1 MNKESPKMTRS
12 PRRRGTSLLAGLI
25 ALMIASI
32 TACSGGGGSSFSGGS
47 GGGSGSGGD
56 AGDKNVSISVVAGWD
71 EDVAASNLWKSLLEE
86 RGYTVNMQELD
97 IASTFTGV
105 ANGQVDLYMDAWLP
119 TTHQAYWDR
128 FKDQLE
134 VVTTWQEG
142 KNTVVVPD
150 YVTDVNTIADLK
162 GKAAQFDGRIVGIEA
177 GAGEMKAMREKVI
190 PGYGLESEYNL
201 VEGSSPAMLAS
212 LDSAI
217 KQKQPI
223 VVTLWQPH
231 WAFSRFPIKVLDDT
245 QTAFGPPDQMQ
256 IVATKG
262 WGAANP
268 EVAGWLKNF
277 KITPEQLSDLM
288 LKIQNGG
295 KGQEQ
300 ATAKQWAADNKQV
313 VDAWFSGTTP

>member
-12 PRRRGTSLLAGLI
+12 PRRRGSSLLAGLI

-32 TACSGGGGSSFSGGS
+32 TACSGGGSSFSGGS

-56 AGDKNVSISVVAGWD
+56 AGDKTVSISVVAGWD

-142 KNTVVVPD
+142 KNTIVVPD

-217 KQKQPI
+217 KQEQPI

-262 WGAANP
+262 WGEANP

>member
-1 MNKESPKMTRS
+1 MTRS

-25 ALMIASI
+25 ALVIASI
-32 TACSGGGGSSFSGGS
+32 TACSGQSSSFGGNSGGSSGS
-47 GGGSGSGGD
+47 GGG

-71 EDVAASNLWKSLLEE
+71 EDVAASNLWKALLEE

-134 VVTTWQEG
+134 VVTTWLES
-142 KNTVVVPD
+142 KNTIVVPD
-150 YVTDVNTIADLK
+150 YVTDVNTVADLK
-162 GKAAQFDGRIVGIEA
+162 GKAAMFDGRIVGIEA

-190 PGYGLESEYNL
+190 PGYGLGDEYNL

-256 IVATKG
+256 ILATKG
-262 WGAANP
+262 WGEANP

-277 KITPEQLSDLM
+277 TITPEQLSDLM

-300 ATAKQWAADNKQV
+300 ATATQWAADNKQV
-313 VDAWFSGTTP
+313 VDAWFTGTTP

>member
-1 MNKESPKMTRS
+1 MTRS